1 MTDTDRQLPDEP
13 PNDDYH
19 WTAEPE
25 EPDIA
30 GMPGEFT
37 NEPDDAVPRLHS
49 GERSTRRDASF
60 DY

>member
-1 MTDTDRQLPDEP
+1 MTDTDRELPDEP

-30 GMPGEFT
+30 GMPGEFA

-49 GERSTRRDASF
+49 GEEKHPA
-60 DY
+60 